1 MTKGELESRKAL
13 KEERLRRLYLERV
26 MYTRDLKSD
35 TYAAVLSFAGGA
47 VCGII
52 SSMSPDATVKLCC
65 GIAATVGGI
74 STVALIFSGVKNYR
88 LQNAKEAEHD
98 ALENVDPKDIDLE
111 ESHSLALK
119 K

>member
-35 TYAAVLSFAGGA
+35 TYAAFLSFAGGV

-65 GIAATVGGI
+65 GIAAAVGGI
-74 STVALIFSGVKNYR
+74 STAAFIYSGVKDYR
-88 LQNAKEAEHD
+88 MQNAKEAEHD

-111 ESHSLALK
+111 ESHNLSLIK
-119 K
+119 